1 MWWFIII
8 GLFILTC
15 IGENHQRQIDSIKAD
30 NEDTLNDF
38 KEWDGYE
45 DE

>member
-8 GLFILTC
+8 GLFILGC
-15 IGENHQRQIDSIKAD
+15 IEQEQSELHEAST